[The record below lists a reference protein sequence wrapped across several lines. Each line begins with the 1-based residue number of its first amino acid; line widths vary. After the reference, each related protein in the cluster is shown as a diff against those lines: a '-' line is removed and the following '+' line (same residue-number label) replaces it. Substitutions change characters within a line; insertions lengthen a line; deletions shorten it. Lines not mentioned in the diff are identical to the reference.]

1 MAVTKTLRNQK
12 EARFSIRASARQK
25 EVIAQAAR
33 LRRTTMSDF
42 VLEQAYQAAQQVLQE
57 QVHFVLPKKE
67 WRAFCSALDAP
78 PKVIP
83 ALQQLFA
90 EPSVFDGK

>member
-1 MAVTKTLRNQK
+1 MAVTKVQRNQK

-42 VLEQAYQAAQQVLQE
+42 VLEQAYQAVVL
-57 QVHFVLPKKE
+57 
-67 WRAFCSALDAP
+67 
-78 PKVIP
+78 
-83 ALQQLFA
+83 
-90 EPSVFDGK
+90 